1 VATFG
6 RYEILDKLGEGAM
19 GVVYR
24 ARDPALN
31 RVVALKM
38 LSAELG
44 GEEEL
49 HQRFQREA
57 EAIGRLSHP
66 CIVTVYDLGTAEGQL
81 YMAMELLEGDD
92 LRKLIDRHVDIP
104 LPDRVR
110 ILLQIAEGLAYAHSR
125 DVVHRDVKPANLL
138 VTSNGRIKILDFGL
152 ARVASQSNITRR
164 GVILGTPDYM
174 SPEQAMGR
182 SVTHRSDQFAAGA
195 VFYEFLTGSKPFRGK
210 SLHSVLYQILSE
222 EPEPMLTLNPG
233 LPVRLAAVV
242 QGMMRK
248 DPERRYASMED
259 ARRELAE
266 LHVALRRTNGRSAMP
281 QPPAAGLDEVRP
293 RVRDHIASGRGHLE
307 SGRLGRAMA
316 DLSAALALE
325 PGNEEGAEQVWR
337 VVRAQHA
344 ARSAPELD
352 EAREERVAALLTRAA
367 PGEPEDDARKALLE
381 LALLAP
387 DDRRLADLLRERAA
401 RARAAAAR

>member
-1 VATFG
+1 
-6 RYEILDKLGEGAM
+6 M

-57 EAIGRLSHP
+57 EAVGRLSHP
-66 CIVTVYDLGTAEGQL
+66 YIVTVYDLGQAEGQL

-92 LRKLIDRHVDIP
+92 LRRLIEQRVVIP
-104 LPDRVR
+104 LADRVR
-110 ILLQIAEGLAYAHSR
+110 VLLQIAEGLAYAHSR
-125 DVVHRDVKPANLL
+125 DVVHRDVKPANII
-138 VTSNGRIKILDFGL
+138 VTSKGRIKLLDFGL

-182 SVTHRSDQFAAGA
+182 TVTSRSDQFAAGA
-195 VFYEFLTGSKPFRGK
+195 VFYEFLSGTKPFRGK

-222 EPEPMLTLNPG
+222 EPEPLLTLNPQ
-233 LPVRLAAVV
+233 LPVRLVTVV
-242 QGMMRK
+242 QGMMCK
-248 DPERRYASMED
+248 DPEKRFASMED
-259 ARRELAE
+259 VRRELAE
-266 LHVALRRTNGRSAMP
+266 VHSALRRTQGRSATA
-281 QPPAAGLDEVRP
+281 QGPAVVAEEARP
-293 RVRDHIASGRGHLE
+293 RVRDHISAGRAHFE
-307 SGRLGRAMA
+307 AGRLPRAMA
-316 DLSAALALE
+316 ELSSALALE
-325 PGNEEGAEQVWR
+325 PLNEEAAELVWR
-337 VVRAQHA
+337 AVRAQHA
-344 ARSAPELD
+344 AREEPVADPAR
-352 EAREERVAALLTRAA
+352 EARLAMLLAKAA
-367 PGEPEDDARKALLE
+367 PGQADEEARHAILE

-387 DDRRLADLLRERAA
+387 DDPRVSEVLRERASG
-401 RARAAAAR
+401 ARAAARP

>member
-1 VATFG
+1 LANFG

-44 GEEEL
+44 AEEEL

-66 CIVTVYDLGTAEGQL
+66 HIVTVYDLGTAEGQL

-92 LRKLIDRHVDIP
+92 LRKLIDQQVAIP
-104 LPDRVR
+104 LADRVR
-110 ILLQIAEGLAYAHSR
+110 LMLHILEGLAYAHSR
-125 DVVHRDVKPANLL
+125 DVVHRDVKPANIL
-138 VTSNGRIKILDFGL
+138 VTTRGKVKILDFGL

-195 VFYEFLTGSKPFRGK
+195 VFYEFLCGQKPFRGK
-210 SLHSVLYQILSE
+210 TLHAVLYQILSE
-222 EPEPMLTLNPG
+222 DPEPLLG
-233 LPVRLAAVV
+233 LSPRLPARLAAVV
-242 QGMMRK
+242 HGMMRK
-248 DPERRYASMED
+248 DPERRYASLDE
-259 ARRELAE
+259 ARRELLE
-266 LHVALRRTNGRSAMP
+266 IYQALRRTQGRSALP
-281 QPPAAGLDEVRP
+281 QAGPAAVEDARP
-293 RVRDHIASGRGHLE
+293 RVRDHLAAARAHLE
-307 SGRLGRAMA
+307 GRRPAQALTELA
-316 DLSAALALE
+316 SALALD
-325 PGNEEGAEQVWR
+325 PGSEEASEQSWVTI
-337 VVRAQHA
+337 RARHA
-344 ARSAPELD
+344 ARRGADP
-352 EAREERVAALLTRAA
+352 AREEHLVRLLARTA
-367 PGEPEDDARKALLE
+367 PGQPEEEAQRALLE
-381 LALLAP
+381 LALVAP
-387 DDRRLADLLRERAA
+387 DDARVGEVLRER
-401 RARAAAAR
+401 RARSGGR

>member
-1 VATFG
+1 MANFG

-66 CIVTVYDLGTAEGQL
+66 HIVTVYDLGKAEGQL

-92 LRKLIDRHVDIP
+92 LRKLIEQQVGIP

-110 ILLQIAEGLAYAHSR
+110 LLLQIVEGLAYAHSR
-125 DVVHRDVKPANLL
+125 DVVHRDVKPANIL
-138 VTSNGRIKILDFGL
+138 VTTRGRTKLLDFGL

-195 VFYEFLTGSKPFRGK
+195 VFYEFLSGRKPFRGK

-222 EPEPMLTLNPG
+222 EPEPLLSLNPR
-233 LPVRLAAVV
+233 LPARLAAVV
-242 QGMMRK
+242 HGMMRK
-248 DPERRYASMED
+248 DPERRYPSMED
-259 ARRELAE
+259 VRRELSDIY
-266 LHVALRRTNGRSAMP
+266 LALRRSQGRSALP
-281 QPPAAGLDEVRP
+281 QPQAIAPEEARP
-293 RVRDHIASGRGHLE
+293 RVRDHLAAARGHVE
-307 SGRLGRAMA
+307 GGRPGRAMMELA
-316 DLSAALALE
+316 AALALE
-325 PGNEEGAEQVWR
+325 PGNDEAAEQLWAAI
-337 VVRAQHA
+337 RARHA
-344 ARSAPELD
+344 ARSGQ
-352 EAREERVAALLTRAA
+352 EADPIREEHLAALLARAA
-367 PGEPEDDARKALLE
+367 PGQPDDEARRALLE
-381 LALLAP
+381 LALVAP
-387 DDRRLADLLRERAA
+387 DDTRVAEAMRERS
-401 RARAAAAR
+401 RK